1 MVYEIQLPR
10 SLVVVFVALSSS
22 LWFTTALLLSGAVYG
37 ENEAGRLSLQVIGQL
52 GEYWPLIGPWGIRIR
67 NIFAGS
73 DVRGNRHQLNSS
85 KYFFV
90 KYCRFVDI

>member
-37 ENEAGRLSLQVIGQL
+37 ENEAGRLSLQVVIPCGIGL
-52 GEYWPLIGPWGIRIR
+52 E
-67 NIFAGS
+67 
-73 DVRGNRHQLNSS
+73 
-85 KYFFV
+85 
-90 KYCRFVDI
+90 